1 MIRNKIEVEII
12 LTDTGRIKIKS
23 NGAIYS
29 ISEFSPLAAG
39 LEVDLLYSL
48 GINGKMDIKVGD
60 RIKSGDVLGTVTKSS
75 EYDAFITVLC
85 DDDKKELSVNRKYVE
100 KIQNPENENN

>member
-1 MIRNKIEVEII
+1 
-12 LTDTGRIKIKS
+12 
-23 NGAIYS
+23 
-29 ISEFSPLAAG
+29 
-39 LEVDLLYSL
+39 
-48 GINGKMDIKVGD
+48 MDIKVGD